1 MHSLKEVQT
10 IAVLNC
16 HHRPMAMYL
25 SVVPLIPTK
34 PIGLLCLVVM
44 FLYFVG
50 SVLLITDRGCRFS
63 TFKLLECH
71 SVQCYSFCCV
81 TPGHAFI
88 SVPSLFFC
96 PVCFSLPLSWKLLIL
111 PERSVLIY
119 WSISSCHSLAR
130 IPPIRHS
137 FTSAFSQSPSRNC
150 GPFRSPG
157 FCEQPASNGTW
168 QRTVLLATGAHFRLA
183 RV

>member
-1 MHSLKEVQT
+1 MQQSLLFVPTRCALTDNSMSLFLLISSVETWWMHSLKEVQT

-71 SVQCYSFCCV
+71 SVQCYSFCCI
-81 TPGHAFI
+81 TPSMPLFLFPHFFLSCLLLIALVVETVDPPWTLCFNLLVNFFMPLTCTHP
-88 SVPSLFFC
+88 SHSSLFHFC
-96 PVCFSLPLSWKLLIL
+96 FLTIT
-111 PERSVLIY
+111 I
-119 WSISSCHSLAR
+119 
-130 IPPIRHS
+130 
-137 FTSAFSQSPSRNC
+137 T
-150 GPFRSPG
+150 
-157 FCEQPASNGTW
+157 
-168 QRTVLLATGAHFRLA
+168 
-183 RV
+183 

>member
-1 MHSLKEVQT
+1 MKSILKFHYFYNLMQQSLLFVPTRCAFTDNSMSLFLLISSVETWWMHSLKEVQT

-71 SVQCYSFCCV
+71 SVQCCSFCCV

-88 SVPSLFFC
+88 SVPSLFFVLSASHC
-96 PVCFSLPLSWKLLIL
+96 PCRGNCWSSLNAL
-111 PERSVLIY
+111 
-119 WSISSCHSLAR
+119 
-130 IPPIRHS
+130 
-137 FTSAFSQSPSRNC
+137 F
-150 GPFRSPG
+150 
-157 FCEQPASNGTW
+157 
-168 QRTVLLATGAHFRLA
+168 
-183 RV
+183 

>member
-1 MHSLKEVQT
+1 MKSILKFHYFYNLMQQSLLFVPTRCAFTDNSMSLFLLISSVETWWMHSLKEVQT

-16 HHRPMAMYL
+16 HHRPMAVYL

-71 SVQCYSFCCV
+71 SVQCYSFCCI

-88 SVPSLFFC
+88 SVPSLFFVLSASHC
-96 PVCFSLPLSWKLLIL
+96 LCHGNCWSSLNAL
-111 PERSVLIY
+111 
-119 WSISSCHSLAR
+119 
-130 IPPIRHS
+130 
-137 FTSAFSQSPSRNC
+137 F
-150 GPFRSPG
+150 
-157 FCEQPASNGTW
+157 
-168 QRTVLLATGAHFRLA
+168 
-183 RV
+183 